1 MITTSNEFEN
11 FIENEDEWF
20 SDIELKVLDLEQE
33 LTEWRESR
41 TREFTEVYR
50 PPPRRDQEMLRAR
63 GGAGHTR
70 PGPARKPRKP
80 SDRAQVLIERGRRP
94 ARRARSGR
102 GRKIGIGT
110 AAGFVVL
117 IAGAMMV
124 LRNGPSWPSSVAT
137 VTSQITT
144 ACRNPNVV
152 SEPGQVNFACDTDT
166 SQILW
171 VFALL
176 TSNNDPGYAD
186 AKTGRRGLEPI
197 TPAQGGQIAWSL
209 NLHHPYNPLNPVD
222 SLAVAARA
230 INNIIGG
237 ATLTGANGKPTVQPG
252 LESKPEN
259 CARYTGSQAI
269 VSRAGFPGL
278 CANPVVTR
286 EGRAALV
293 ADVYRQ
299 WMPGASPVAAQNASV
314 LFQNSGNPGDPQ
326 VQAILKTL
334 PDHGG

>member
-1 MITTSNEFEN
+1 MITTSNKFEN

-41 TREFTEVYR
+41 TREFTET
-50 PPPRRDQEMLRAR
+50 PPRRDREMLRAR
-63 GGAGHTR
+63 GNARPTR
-70 PGPARKPRKP
+70 PGPASKPRKP
-80 SDRAQVLIERGRRP
+80 SGRAQVLIERGRHP

-102 GRKIGIGT
+102 GRTIGIGT
-110 AAGFVVL
+110 AAGLVVL
-117 IAGAMMV
+117 IVGAMMV
-124 LRNGPSWPSSVAT
+124 LRHGPSWPPSVAT
-137 VTSQITT
+137 VTSQITA

-152 SEPGQVNFACDTDT
+152 SEPSQVNFACDTDT

-176 TSNNDPGYAD
+176 TSHNDPGYAD
-186 AKTGRRGLEPI
+186 ATTGRKGLEPI
-197 TPAQGGQIAWSL
+197 TPTQGGQIAWSL

-259 CARYTGSQAI
+259 CARYTGSPTI
-269 VSRAGFPGL
+269 VSRAGFPGR
-278 CANPVVTR
+278 CASPVVTR

-299 WMPGASPVAAQNASV
+299 WMPGASTVAAQNASV

-326 VQAILKTL
+326 VQAILKTV

>member
-1 MITTSNEFEN
+1 MITTSNEFES
-11 FIENEDEWF
+11 FIENDDEWY
-20 SDIELKVLDLEQE
+20 SDLELKVLDLEQE

-41 TREFTEVYR
+41 TREFTAA
-50 PPPRRDQEMLRAR
+50 PPRRDREMLRAR
-63 GGAGHTR
+63 GNAGHTR
-70 PGPARKPRKP
+70 PRPASKPRRP

-102 GRKIGIGT
+102 GRTIGIGT
-110 AAGFVVL
+110 AAVLVVL
-117 IAGAMMV
+117 VVGAMMV
-124 LRNGPSWPSSVAT
+124 LRKGPSWPPSVAT

-144 ACRNPNVV
+144 ACQNPNVV
-152 SEPGQVNFACDTDT
+152 SEPSQVNFACDTDT

-186 AKTGRRGLEPI
+186 AKTGRKGLEPI

-237 ATLTGANGKPTVQPG
+237 ATLTGAKRQADGPAGPGEQAGELRPVHRVAGHRVAGRVPRPVRQPG
-252 LESKPEN
+252 GHPGGAGGARRRRVPAVDARGQPGRRAERERAVPEL
-259 CARYTGSQAI
+259 R
-269 VSRAGFPGL
+269 
-278 CANPVVTR
+278 
-286 EGRAALV
+286 
-293 ADVYRQ
+293 
-299 WMPGASPVAAQNASV
+299 
-314 LFQNSGNPGDPQ
+314 
-326 VQAILKTL
+326 
-334 PDHGG
+334 